1 MFLMKEERERE
12 REERATNV
20 FPFLSL
26 LSLIVNGGNQVREF
40 LGKNQEGREKLCYIY
55 TRKRR
60 KKSKSGAGFAT

>member
-40 LGKNQEGREKLCYIY
+40 LGKNQEGREKL
-55 TRKRR
+55 
-60 KKSKSGAGFAT
+60 